1 MRGLKYILFALVFVG
16 GISSDAPGRV
26 FRARNVPAGRLNTA
40 GLPWEFAY
48 HTTMNV
54 NGRRNEVYLYSARF
68 NEPVLEQLK
77 GQFEAQGA
85 KVSLQKTA
93 DGATGMARWDDGEAR
108 LLVLSPT
115 TQPNQM
121 IFLFYPEAGA
131 AAKSPRLPIPSY
143 PGGVVGNTVL
153 NEDTDTFCSTIET
166 EDSAAQVQAYYA
178 GELAAKGWKAA
189 IPGSLQ
195 DGAASGM
202 TIYHK
207 RKMMCCVMAV
217 DRPDGPNRVTLLVK
231 DSGL

>member
-1 MRGLKYILFALVFVG
+1 MRGLKYILFALLLSCWIPLG
-16 GISSDAPGRV
+16 TKGRV
-26 FRARNVPAGRLNTA
+26 FQARSIPDGRLNTV

-54 NGRRNEVYLYSARF
+54 NGRKNEVYLYSARF

-93 DGATGMARWDDGEAR
+93 DGAMGVAKWDGGEAR

-115 TQPNQM
+115 SQPNQM
-121 IFLFYPEAGA
+121 IFLFYPEAGT
-131 AAKSPRLPIPSY
+131 AAKSPRLPIPDY
-143 PGGVVGNTVL
+143 PGAVVGNTVL

-166 EDSAAQVQAYYA
+166 EDPAAQVQAYYA
-178 GELAAKGWKAA
+178 GELAAKGWKPA
-189 IPGSLQ
+189 IPGSLP

-207 RKMMCCVMAV
+207 RNKMCCVMAV
-217 DRPDGPNRVTLLVK
+217 ERTDGPNRVTLLVK